1 MQTLRPNRF
10 ALTPLLLC
18 PTGPLVL
25 IVILIVVCTIA
36 ISCELSA
43 VAQTTEPT
51 NSLRA
56 KKQTASQSESTP
68 ASPSNHAVRSPKFDS
83 VVVNAFKAIHQ
94 GYSSDE
100 VILNDE
106 LNKNFLDACKTQLP
120 QTERPEAT
128 AYDLNWRLMNLRK
141 AGKLNVKATRSNRTS
156 VIHVA
161 HVAEIAA
168 RTMHDKHSISSDQV
182 MANPL
187 HRSEFNAIV
196 ESIDPGV
203 DLYSARKAAF
213 QLRKARRLRPEL
225 ITRIADWGR
234 VVKTH
239 AAKTIA
245 ANPDLIPAHPGVYI
259 FRDATGYLYIGQSD
273 DLRTRLKSHL
283 DQSHN
288 ESLANYLGAKNL
300 KQISIEV
307 HSFEPDSQ
315 ARKTMVRR
323 AYESELIAS
332 RKPKFNLQP

>member
-1 MQTLRPNRF
+1 MQALCPNRF
-10 ALTPLLLC
+10 AHAPTRLFSTGLLA
-18 PTGPLVL
+18 
-25 IVILIVVCTIA
+25 LIVVSTASVFCQSPA
-36 ISCELSA
+36 M
-43 VAQTTEPT
+43 AQTLQPA
-51 NSLRA
+51 NSLGA
-56 KKQTASQSESTP
+56 KRQTASPQSESTP
-68 ASPSNHAVRSPKFDS
+68 ENPSKRIVGSPKFDS
-83 VVVNAFKAIHQ
+83 VVVNAFKTTHQ
-94 GYSSDE
+94 GFSSDE

-106 LNKNFLDACKTQLP
+106 LNKSFLETCKPQLSQTELP
-120 QTERPEAT
+120 QAT

-156 VIHVA
+156 VVRVA

-187 HRSEFNAIV
+187 RRSEFNAII
-196 ESIDPGV
+196 ESIDPNA

-234 VVKTH
+234 VVKSH
-239 AAKTIA
+239 SAKAIA
-245 ANPDLIPAHPGVYI
+245 DKPDLIPAHPGVYI

-273 DLRTRLKSHL
+273 NLRERLKSHL

-300 KQISIEV
+300 KQITIEV

-315 ARKTMVRR
+315 AKKTMVRR